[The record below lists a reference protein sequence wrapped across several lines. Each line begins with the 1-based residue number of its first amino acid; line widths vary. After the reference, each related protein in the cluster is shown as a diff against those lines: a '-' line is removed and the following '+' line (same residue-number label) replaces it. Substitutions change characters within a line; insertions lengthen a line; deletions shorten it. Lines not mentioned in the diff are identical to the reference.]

1 MEFSKRKLLR
11 AIDNFRNR
19 KVLVIGDLILDH
31 YIFGSADRLSPE
43 APVPVVWL
51 RSEKYLLGGASNV
64 ANNIKVMG
72 AGVILCGVVGRDIH
86 SEILKRLLKKKRI
99 RPFLIET
106 RRKPTI
112 LKTRVIAS
120 HQQIVRVDKED
131 TTPIDGRIIAKITN
145 FMIKNINKF
154 EGIIIE
160 DYGKGLITPE
170 LLIRVK
176 EIAKKYKKIVTVDPK
191 EDHFN
196 FYTDLD
202 AITPNKKEAQFGLGM
217 KIKNKGDLDKVGKI
231 LSDEF
236 NIKSVLITLGEEGM
250 ALYEKEKP
258 PVYIPTKALE
268 VFDVTGAGDTVI
280 ALFTLGIL
288 SGLNSYESALLAN
301 FAAGSVVSK
310 LGVST
315 ATPQELKER
324 IISD

>member
-11 AIDNFRNR
+11 AIDNFKYR
-19 KVLVIGDLILDH
+19 KVLVIGDVILDH
-31 YIFGSADRLSPE
+31 YIFGSAERLSPE

-51 RSEKYLLGGASNV
+51 KSEEYLLGGASNV

-72 AGVILCGVVGRDIH
+72 ARVLLCGIVGKDIH
-86 SEILKRLLKKKRI
+86 AEVLKKLLKKKRI
-99 RPFLIET
+99 DSFLIET
-106 RRKPTI
+106 NKKPTI

-131 TTPIDGRIIAKITN
+131 PAPIDGRIIKRITE
-145 FMIKNINKF
+145 FLIKNINKF

-176 EIAKKYKKIVTVDPK
+176 EIAKKYKKVVTVDPK
-191 EDHFN
+191 EDHFS
-196 FYTDLD
+196 FYKDLD
-202 AITPNKKEAQFGLGM
+202 AITPNKKEAQSGLGI
-217 KIKNKGDLDKVGKI
+217 KIKSKQDLDKAGRI
-231 LSDEF
+231 LSEEF

-250 ALYEKEKP
+250 ALYEKGKLP
-258 PVYIPTKALE
+258 LHIPTKALE

-301 FAAGSVVSK
+301 FAAGIVVSK

-315 ATPQELKER
+315 PTPKELKER